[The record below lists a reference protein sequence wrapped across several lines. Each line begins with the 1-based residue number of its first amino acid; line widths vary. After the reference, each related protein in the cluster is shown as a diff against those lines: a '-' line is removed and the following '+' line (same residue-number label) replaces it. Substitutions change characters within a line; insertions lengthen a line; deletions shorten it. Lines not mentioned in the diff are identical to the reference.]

1 MSKIFVTGA
10 AGHLGR
16 LVIHHLL
23 ETENVSASDIIA
35 GSRDTAKLAD
45 LKARGV
51 ELRAVDFDKPDTL
64 AAGFARVDRLLI
76 ISTDS
81 LGSGE
86 RLNQHKQAVAA
97 AAKAGVGRI
106 FYTSMPSPE
115 TSLVTFAGD
124 HLGTEDAIKATGI
137 AYTILRNG
145 WYMENLFMALPQAL
159 AGGTWYTSVGQGR
172 IAHIAREDIA
182 RAIAATLASDNTDN
196 VTLTLTGPEAFN
208 TEEIAAKVSA
218 VAGKPLAVMHLTDE
232 QLAGGMKAAGVPE
245 PIIPMLVSFDA
256 NTREGHMAMTTDAFT
271 HLTGSKPQT
280 LESFLEANKAALAI

>member
-10 AGHLGR
+10 AGHLGQ

-23 ETENVSASDIIA
+23 ETENVPASDIIA

-45 LKARGV
+45 LKAKGV
-51 ELRAVDFDKPDTL
+51 EVRAADFDRPDAL
-64 AAGFARVDRLLI
+64 AESFAGVDKLLI

-86 RLNQHKQAVAA
+86 RLNQHKRAVAA

-106 FYTSMPSPE
+106 LYTSMPSPD
-115 TSLVTFAGD
+115 TSAVSFAGD
-124 HLGTEDAIKATGI
+124 HQGTEEAIKAT
-137 AYTILRNG
+137 
-145 WYMENLFMALPQAL
+145 ALPTPSCAMAGTWKTCSWPCRRRL
-159 AGGTWYTSVGQGR
+159 AGGTWYSAAGEGR

-182 RAIAATLASDNTDN
+182 RAIAAALTSDTTDN

-208 TEEIAAKVSA
+208 TEQIAAKVSA

-232 QLAGGMKAAGVPE
+232 QLAGGMKGAGCSRSGHPDAGV
-245 PIIPMLVSFDA
+245 V
-256 NTREGHMAMTTDAFT
+256 
-271 HLTGSKPQT
+271 
-280 LESFLEANKAALAI
+280 